1 MPVFETP
8 GSVTLEIRL
17 PSGHVSV
24 TTTDE
29 PKTEV
34 ELVPRGRRGQEAA
47 DEIAVEARERPGGHV
62 ISIEKRD
69 RIKWGPI
76 SIDWGGDVDVRV
88 TCPAGAD
95 LDFNGASTD
104 LSGTGEFGKVSAK
117 TASGDLQL
125 GRVGG
130 KLQVKTASGDVSVQA
145 IESDS
150 SLVTVSGDVEVQRV
164 EAALTARTV
173 SGDVELGRVRAPLT
187 LSTTSGDIAVKAVEG
202 GDVRIQSVSGDARIG
217 VAQGTGVWMDAS
229 SISGKLDSELGVV
242 DDAPSDKSGEVV
254 PLQVKTVSGD
264 VLFVR
269 ASPAVAD

>member
-24 TTTDE
+24 TTADE
-29 PKTEV
+29 PKTDV

-47 DEIAVEARERPGGHV
+47 DEIVVESRERPGGHV

-76 SIDWGGDVDVRV
+76 SIDWGGDVDVRI

-95 LDFNGASTD
+95 IEFSGASAD
-104 LSGTGEFGKVSAK
+104 LTGHGEFGKISAK

-125 GRVGG
+125 DRVGG

-145 IESDS
+145 IRSDS
-150 SLVTVSGDVEVQRV
+150 SLVTVSGDVEIQRI

-173 SGDVELGRVRAPLT
+173 SGDVDLGRVRAPLT

-202 GDVRIQSVSGDARIG
+202 GEVRIQSVSGDAHIG

-229 SISGKLDSELGVV
+229 SISGKLNSELGVV
-242 DDAPSDKSGEVV
+242 DDATSGESGEVV

-269 ASPAVAD
+269 ASPRTLD